1 MQRTIDPRQYKDLT
15 ESKAALAR
23 HGIVIIRSIE
33 MDLEPAIMSAARD
46 SMASSPNALGEM
58 GEEQL
63 DEFMEGLRRAAMKA
77 AKDLRGLYIRL
88 LAQLGTEYIG
98 DLVKELDGIGRL
110 FTWERVLKSTEP
122 VNKRLSKAGFRPIRL
137 SHAQAVSESFA
148 VELNE
153 RWPVALDRFKRL
165 ATQAAKTLE
174 DGRPAVAPET
184 EPRKKRP
191 TKKKATKT
199 TAKKKGGSA
208 KKG

>member
-1 MQRTIDPRQYKDLT
+1 MQRTVDPRHYKDLA

-46 SMASSPNALGEM
+46 SMASSPNALGGM
-58 GEEQL
+58 DDEQL
-63 DEFMEGLRRAAMKA
+63 DEFMEGLRKAAMKS

-98 DLVKELDGIGRL
+98 DLVKELDGIGKL
-110 FTWERVLKSTEP
+110 FTWERVLRSTEP

-137 SHAQAVSESFA
+137 PRAQAVSESFA

-153 RWPVALDRFKRL
+153 RWPVAFDRFKGL
-165 ATQAAKTLE
+165 ACEAANELGGERPVAKPKTK
-174 DGRPAVAPET
+174 
-184 EPRKKRP
+184 PRKKSP
-191 TKKKATKT
+191 PKKRTKT
-199 TAKKKGGSA
+199 TAKRKGGPA
-208 KKG
+208 KKR

>member
-1 MQRTIDPRQYKDLT
+1 MQRTIDPRQYKDLA

-46 SMASSPNALGEM
+46 SMASSPNALGNM
-58 GEEQL
+58 DDAQL
-63 DEFMEGLRRAAMKA
+63 DEFMEGLRKAAMKS

-137 SHAQAVSESFA
+137 SRAQAVSESFA

-153 RWPVALDRFKRL
+153 RWPVAFDRFKGL
-165 ATQAAKTLE
+165 ACEAAKELE
-174 DGRPAVAPET
+174 DERPAPTPEAK
-184 EPRKKRP
+184 PRGKSP
-191 TKKKATKT
+191 PKKKKT
-199 TAKKKGGSA
+199 TARKKGGSA

>member
-1 MQRTIDPRQYKDLT
+1 MQRTIDPRQYKDLA

-33 MDLEPAIMSAARD
+33 LDLEPAIMSGARD

-58 GEEQL
+58 NDEQL
-63 DEFMEGLRRAAMKA
+63 DEFMEGLRKAAMKS
-77 AKDLRGLYIRL
+77 AKDLRALYIRL

-98 DLVKELDGIGRL
+98 DLVKELDGIERL

-137 SHAQAVSESFA
+137 QHAQAVSESFA

-153 RWPVALDRFKRL
+153 RWPVAFDRFKGL
-165 ATQAAKTLE
+165 ACEAAKELGDE
-174 DGRPAVAPET
+174 RPVATPEAK
-184 EPRKKRP
+184 PRRKSPPKR
-191 TKKKATKT
+191 KTKT
-199 TAKKKGGSA
+199 TAKKKGGPA